1 MKIAIG
7 CDHAGFKL
15 KEKIKAC
22 LLKDGHTLEDYGT
35 YNLESC
41 DYPEYASRVARA
53 VRLKRCKRGILICAT
68 GIGMSM
74 AANKIPGI
82 RAGLCHNPEGARLSR
97 QHNDANVLVLGAT
110 FTKPALAVRISRVW
124 LKTKFAG
131 GRHARRLKKIIG
143 IESTVMVKLLEK

>member
-7 CDHAGFKL
+7 CDHAVFKL

-22 LLKDGHTLEDYGT
+22 LLKDGHTIEDYGS

-41 DYPEYASRVARA
+41 DYPEYALRVARA

-74 AANKIPGI
+74 AANKVPGI
-82 RAGLCHNPEGARLSR
+82 RAGLCHNLKGAQLSR
-97 QHNDANVLVLGAT
+97 QHNDANVLVLGSKL
-110 FTKPALAVRISRVW
+110 TKLALAVRISRIW

-131 GRHARRLKKIIG
+131 GRHARRVKKIIG
-143 IESTVMVKLLEK
+143 IENTVIVKLLEK

>member
-22 LLKDGHTLEDYGT
+22 LLKDGYDLEDYGT
-35 YNLESC
+35 YNLKSC
-41 DYPEYASRVARA
+41 DYPEYASRVGRA
-53 VRLKRCKRGILICAT
+53 VRLKRCKKGILICAT

-74 AANKIPGI
+74 AANKITGI
-82 RAGLCHNPEGARLSR
+82 RAGLCHNLEGARLSR
-97 QHNDANVLVLGAT
+97 HHNDTNVLVLGAR

-131 GRHARRLKKIIG
+131 GRHARRLKKLIG
-143 IESTVMVKLLEK
+143 IENTVVVKLLGK